1 MKSRKEKK
9 RRLSAAKTR
18 SDDDDDDD
26 NDDDNDDND
35 NDDDNDDDNDRGELE
50 GVSFIANNK
59 SQTAPKRVSLVSVPS
74 SMMRR
79 GLV

>member
-1 MKSRKEKK
+1 MSPLEG
-9 RRLSAAKTR
+9 
-18 SDDDDDDD
+18 SDDDNDNDDDDDGDDD
-26 NDDDNDDND
+26 NDDDNDDDGD
-35 NDDDNDDDNDRGELE
+35 NDDDRGELE

>member
-1 MKSRKEKK
+1 MSPLEG
-9 RRLSAAKTR
+9 

-26 NDDDNDDND
+26 DFDF
-35 NDDDNDDDNDRGELE
+35 DDDNDDDGDDGDGDDDDRGELE
-50 GVSFIANNK
+50 GVSLIANNK
-59 SQTAPKRVSLVSVPS
+59 SQTAPRRVSLVSVPS

>member
-26 NDDDNDDND
+26 D
-35 NDDDNDDDNDRGELE
+35 NDDDNDDDDDDDRGELE

-59 SQTAPKRVSLVSVPS
+59 SQTAPRRVSLVSVPS